1 MAIHAAPLL
10 QSLVFA
16 TQSLLFLA
24 KKSSTRTAQGFL
36 FVTAHKAQIHWLL
49 VLTSLVAGFQ
59 VQEPK
64 NRSSGSGGKETE
76 KQTKEI
82 GYLKSAVIVSRELE
96 LSM

>member
-16 TQSLLFLA
+16 TQSLFFLA
-24 KKSSTRTAQGFL
+24 KKSSTHTAQGFL

-64 NRSSGSGGKETE
+64 NRSSGGKETD